1 MINNFFRKVSNIIF
15 LTFGFLFS
23 FFIFSSSLSA
33 SNSEGLMASV
43 QDPFGTGKEDIK
55 LDAAKDGDL
64 KSNLITIINYL
75 LLFLG
80 FVLLAIILYAGVLI
94 IMSNGN
100 AEEVTKGKDIIMYAL
115 LGVIVIV
122 LSYTIVNFITD
133 VASSG
138 ENQ

>member
-1 MINNFFRKVSNIIF
+1 MINNFFRKVNSIIF
-15 LTFGFLFS
+15 LAFGFLFS
-23 FFIFSSSLSA
+23 FFIFSSSLAS
-33 SNSEGLMASV
+33 SNSEGLLASV
-43 QDPFGTGKEDIK
+43 QDPFGTSKEDIK

-80 FVLLAIILYAGVLI
+80 LVLLGIVLYAGVLI
-94 IMSNGN
+94 VTSNGDS
-100 AEEVTKGKDIIMYAL
+100 EQVTKGRDIIMYAL

-133 VASSG
+133 VATTG
-138 ENQ
+138 DNN